1 MLSVVTSVALVAV
14 AVQILTQSP
23 KQREEAMQSKF
34 AIFTAIVGAA
44 HGLEA
49 MLTVL
54 GFDPLRVSSM
64 VSFMTAV
71 ASVGLWVSLHAD
83 LGFVG
88 SLKLIRKEP
97 VQPVPVIDAESPAS
111 PTGAAHEPP
120 IAPSAVGLVKVE
132 ANSVEEPNPQ
142 DAPMPL
148 FLLDSSAHLR
158 MLRSGRAKRLTSI
171 NEEVCSDT
179 PKWMAYLGAHV
190 ATELLPRVPLG
201 GKQHS
206 WDNVCETMASLAAWL
221 RSDEAEELSK
231 AYRPCFG
238 FSCERCCNAVKPEES
253 QCRVCS
259 LSVD

>member
-23 KQREEAMQSKF
+23 KQREEAMQSQF

-49 MLTVL
+49 MLT
-54 GFDPLRVSSM
+54 
-64 VSFMTAV
+64 
-71 ASVGLWVSLHAD
+71 
-83 LGFVG
+83 
-88 SLKLIRKEP
+88 EP

-120 IAPSAVGLVKVE
+120 IAVPPIAPSAVGLVKVE
-132 ANSVEEPNPQ
+132 ANSVEEPNAQ

-158 MLRSGRAKRLTSI
+158 MLRSGRAKRLASI

-206 WDNVCETMASLAAWL
+206 WDNAPWLQLNRSPENFSLADYLLLGLAAPKGL
-221 RSDEAEELSK
+221 Q
-231 AYRPCFG
+231 
-238 FSCERCCNAVKPEES
+238 N
-253 QCRVCS
+253 
-259 LSVD
+259 